1 MANTQKNPEVKK
13 KKGII
18 RWGALIP
25 FTIICLLIGLY
36 FHFFFDGHLRRAM
49 EWGGYKAL
57 GAEVNIAD
65 LKTSFFNAN
74 ISIKGIELTDA
85 EKPTHDS
92 VKIGEIRFGMLWDAL
107 LRVKFV
113 INEAVVEQIEFGV
126 KRAYPGKVAPPPPV
140 SNEPGMLATEGGKLK
155 SQADKELQER
165 YGENVLG
172 DVINML
178 GGADPNAQLQKLQS
192 SLPSKAM
199 IEKFQQDLNTKQKV
213 WDERLKTLP
222 QGKDI
227 QSLSDRLNKIQ
238 YKDFKNPQELQAAL
252 QQLDAVYKD
261 ADGKYKQIQ
270 SVSND
275 LNNDLKGLQTQYGEI
290 EKQIK
295 IDVKS
300 LEQHFRIPQVD
311 AKALTMAVFNR
322 YLEPYKAKFF
332 RYKSLAEKYIPPKYL
347 KKGQAKTEEEEVAL
361 QPHPREKGIT
371 YEFGRPNSYPMFWVK
386 RTAVSSQAGLTP
398 NSGNVKGEILDITS
412 NQRLVG
418 RPTIATLA
426 GDFPAMDILG
436 FLLKL
441 SIDNRKD
448 DSVIDYQFKVDQYAI
463 LGKDLVSSPEVKIAF
478 SKAYGAMGIQGSLVG
493 LKNLAVDFDNK
504 FTKIDYAVSS
514 TNQIADEIL
523 KAVFAGIPVV
533 TLTAKGQ
540 GDLPNIPLS
549 INSNLGPELSKG
561 FEKQIQAKVEEAR
574 KKIQAYVDQEIGK
587 QKAQVEAQ
595 INQLKGQFDKE
606 VKKAQEQLDAQKKQ
620 VEAKVETAKKDAE
633 NQGRKQLEKEGQK
646 AVEDL
651 KKKFGF

>member
-1 MANTQKNPEVKK
+1 MANTQTPAQTKK

-18 RWGALIP
+18 RWGALVP
-25 FTIICLLIGLY
+25 FVIFCLIVGLY

-65 LKTSFFNAN
+65 LKTSFFDAH
-74 ISIKGIELTDA
+74 ISIKGIEFTDA
-85 EKPTHDS
+85 EKPTHNS
-92 VKIGEIRFGMLWDAL
+92 LKIGEIRFGMLWDAL
-107 LRVKFV
+107 LRVKYV
-113 INEAVVEQIEFGV
+113 VNEAVVEQIEFGV
-126 KRAYPGKVAPPPPV
+126 KRARPGKVAPPPPV
-140 SNEPGMLATEGGKLK
+140 SNEPGVLAAESDKLK
-155 SQADKELQER
+155 TQAKKELDAQ

-172 DVINML
+172 DVIAML
-178 GGADPNAQLQKLQS
+178 GGTDPNAQLQKLQE

-199 IEKFQQDLNTKQKV
+199 IEKFEKDLQAKQKG

-222 QGKDI
+222 QEKDI
-227 QSLSDRLNKIQ
+227 KALGDRLNKVQ
-238 YKDFKNPQELQAAL
+238 YKDFKNPQEIASSIQT
-252 QQLDAVYKD
+252 LDGIYKD
-261 ADGKYKQIQ
+261 ADGKYKQLQ
-270 SVSND
+270 AVSDD
-275 LNNDLKGLQTQYGEI
+275 LGKDLKTLQSQYGEI
-290 EKQIK
+290 EKQVKTDI
-295 IDVKS
+295 KS

-332 RYKSLAEKYIPPKYL
+332 RYKSLAEKYLPPKFVN
-347 KKGQAKTEEEEVAL
+347 KKDGTKEEEVAI
-361 QPHPREKGIT
+361 QPHPREEGIS

-426 GDFPAMDILG
+426 GDFPAMEVLG

-441 SIDNRKD
+441 SMDNRQE
-448 DSVIDYQFKVDQYAI
+448 DSIIDYQFKVASYAI
-463 LGKDLVSSPEVKIAF
+463 EGKDLVKSPDVKIAF
-478 SKAYGAMGIQGSLVG
+478 NKAHGEMGIQGSLVG
-493 LKNLAVDFDNK
+493 FKNLAVDFDNK

-514 TNQIADEIL
+514 TNNIADEIL

-540 GDLPNIPLS
+540 GNLPNVPLS

-561 FEKQIQAKVEEAR
+561 FEKQIQAKVDEAR
-574 KKIQAYVDQEIGK
+574 KKIEAYVEQEIGK

-595 INQLKGQFDKE
+595 INQFRSQFDNE
-606 VKKAQEQLDAQKKQ
+606 VKKAQAQLDTQKKQ
-620 VEAKVETAKKDAE
+620 AESKIETAKKDAE

-646 AVEDL
+646 AVDEL
-651 KKKFGF
+651 KKRFGL